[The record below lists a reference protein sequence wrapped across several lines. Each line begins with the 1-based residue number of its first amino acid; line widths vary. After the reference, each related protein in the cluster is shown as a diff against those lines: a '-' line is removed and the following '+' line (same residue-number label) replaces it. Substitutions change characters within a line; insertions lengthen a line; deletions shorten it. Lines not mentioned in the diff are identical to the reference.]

1 LIATG
6 SLDTEDGGNKK
17 QFYEFMSSSYRHF
30 LAGDDPKCEELE
42 AEMLASYKM
51 KEDAI
56 IAQQAKTA
64 AANAE
69 VLAEIQRIKSQPSPL
84 VAAQQKLAEHNS
96 DAEKFQ
102 KLIENLQQLK
112 QSLQRKLVERQEEV
126 KAKQDR
132 MARVQAENEALRV
145 RVATQPM
152 NKADLNR
159 MIMERTRQKEVLE
172 AITGQC
178 EEMERKVH
186 QQEVQVVAEGRAL
199 DASASRYNQLA
210 HRLKL
215 IPASAKRADGI
226 TFELRINRVME
237 ASTPSDLSNLDL
249 KGVIRPALERLGE
262 QYRIKAV
269 QLSHDLLSLKQQ
281 VASGK
286 EAIAERA
293 EENKSLE
300 LQILHKE
307 SMLKAIREAQEGK
320 VREEADRAEV
330 LKREVDRLRNSA
342 SLQQQEME
350 ARKRAATSDLEALQR

>member
-1 LIATG
+1 MT
-6 SLDTEDGGNKK
+6 S
-17 QFYEFMSSSYRHF
+17 
-30 LAGDDPKCEELE
+30 
-42 AEMLASYKM
+42 SYKM
-51 KEDAI
+51 KEQAI
-56 IAQQAKTA
+56 LNQQAKTA

-69 VLAEIQRIKSQPSPL
+69 ILAELDRIRKAPSPL
-84 VAAQQKLAEHNS
+84 VAAQQKLSEHTA
-96 DAEKFQ
+96 DTDKFE

-112 QSLQRKLVERQEEV
+112 QSLQRKLVERQEELR
-126 KAKQDR
+126 AKQDR
-132 MARVQAENEALRV
+132 MARVQSENNALRV

-159 MIMERTRQKEVLE
+159 MIMERTKQKELLE
-172 AITGQC
+172 AVTSQC

-226 TFELRINRVME
+226 TFELRINRLME

-262 QYRIKAV
+262 EYRIKAV
-269 QLSHDLLSLKQQ
+269 QLSHDLLSLKEQ
-281 VASGK
+281 VAGGK
-286 EAIAERA
+286 EAIGERA
-293 EENKSLE
+293 EENKALE
-300 LQILHKE
+300 LQILQKE
-307 SMLKAIREAQEGK
+307 AMLKAIREAQEGK

-350 ARKRAATSDLEALQR
+350 ARKRAAASDLEALQRRDLFEI